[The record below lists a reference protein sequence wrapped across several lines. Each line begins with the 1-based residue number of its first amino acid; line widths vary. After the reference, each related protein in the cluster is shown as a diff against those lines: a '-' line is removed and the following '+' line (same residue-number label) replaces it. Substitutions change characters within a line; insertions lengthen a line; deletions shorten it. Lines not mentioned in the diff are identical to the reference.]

1 MWVEPRGPSRRGFLR
16 RPLSLS
22 RPSPGRVQPQ
32 TRIWR
37 LCQPSTPTP
46 PPLLQ
51 GRPGVCARCGEQ
63 IRGGTRSALSSP
75 VDRRCLAVCPLP
87 LSPLKS
93 SLALAFASL
102 PAADASPLVVTGG
115 ASLVAGGSAAG
126 GAAEAVVSV
135 AILGSLNAR
144 ACCSSQYTRSAR
156 VGRCVCLASL
166 CVWGRVAWAW
176 ARNGARNARRKKKE
190 CAGDGVSLF
199 FFLPHPPHP
208 ALLSPHLKP

>member
-1 MWVEPRGPSRRGFLR
+1 MSRGGRRGEVFCVA
-16 RPLSLS
+16 LSLS
-22 RPSPGRVQPQ
+22 RAHLQAASSLKHVYGGCVSLNPP
-32 TRIWR
+32 
-37 LCQPSTPTP
+37 P
-46 PPLLQ
+46 PPLRQ
-51 GRPGVCARCGEQ
+51 GRPGGWARCGEQ
-63 IRGGTRSALSSP
+63 RRGGTRSALSSP

-190 CAGDGVSLF
+190 CAGEGVSLF